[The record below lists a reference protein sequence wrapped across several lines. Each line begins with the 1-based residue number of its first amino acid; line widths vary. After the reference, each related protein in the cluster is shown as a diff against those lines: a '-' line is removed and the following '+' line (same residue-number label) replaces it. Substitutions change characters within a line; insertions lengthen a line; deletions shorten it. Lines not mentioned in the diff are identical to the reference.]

1 MHGVEDLGLLKM
13 DFLGLRNLSVI
24 EMALDLI
31 EQTTGSRPDIDS
43 VPLDDEKTFEMLRRG
58 DSIGVFQLEGAAMR
72 STLRS
77 LAPTSFDDV
86 AALVALYRPGPMA
99 ANMHRD
105 YPDLKNGRKPV
116 TYLHPDVEA
125 ILGDTYGLMLYQE
138 SVMRVAQRFSG
149 YSLEEADNL
158 RKACVKK
165 NRELIAAE
173 RKKFIAGCVKE
184 GYDEALGKQLFD
196 IIEPFADYAFN
207 KSHSYGYGLVAYQTA
222 WLKANYPVEYLAAL
236 LSSVKGDKD
245 KTAVYLSECRTLG
258 IEVRV
263 PDVNTS
269 SSNFTTIRR
278 TSQGPG
284 SADRDVIVFG
294 LSAVRNVGEAI
305 VEHIVAARERG
316 GPFVDFYD
324 FCRRV
329 DSSALNKRA
338 VESLVKAGAFDSLGH
353 PRKGLCLAFEGIVE
367 RALVRR
373 REQEQGIATLFSL
386 LDDQGDAAAG
396 AASPASLDGTWVAI
410 PDLEFDKAERLA
422 FEKEMLGLYVSD
434 HPLMGLEKAL
444 RNVTDVTIRDLLDSA
459 APGGEAVGAGTGTG
473 PGGWS
478 ENATV
483 TTGGV
488 VTGLVRRYTRRGE
501 LMATFALEDLEAA
514 IDVMVFPKTMLEYG
528 GLLEQDAIVAV
539 RGRLDLRE
547 DQPKLICRDLRRL
560 ELTSPGSDPPVEVV
574 LPLNRLTDSLVRQI
588 RDLVSE
594 HPGNCAVHLRVG
606 EKVLRLPPQFN
617 VDPRG
622 GLVGALKELLGT
634 SAVAR

>member
-1 MHGVEDLGLLKM
+1 M
-13 DFLGLRNLSVI
+13 
-24 EMALDLI
+24 
-31 EQTTGSRPDIDS
+31 
-43 VPLDDEKTFEMLRRG
+43 
-58 DSIGVFQLEGAAMR
+58 
-72 STLRS
+72 
-77 LAPTSFDDV
+77 
-86 AALVALYRPGPMA
+86 
-99 ANMHRD
+99 
-105 YPDLKNGRKPV
+105 
-116 TYLHPDVEA
+116 EA

-158 RKACVKK
+158 RKACGKK

-173 RKKFIAGCVKE
+173 RKKFIAGCVQE

-207 KSHSYGYGLVAYQTA
+207 KSHSYGYGLVVYQTA
-222 WLKANYPVEYLAAL
+222 WLKANHPVEYLAAL

-245 KTAVYLSECRTLG
+245 KTAVYLAECRTLG

-263 PDVNTS
+263 PDVNAS
-269 SSNFTTIRR
+269 SSNFTTIRS
-278 TSQGPG
+278 TAEAPG
-284 SADRDVIVFG
+284 SSGGQVIVFG

-386 LDDQGDAAAG
+386 FEDQGENAATG
-396 AASPASLDGTWVAI
+396 GGSQASLDGTWVAI

-434 HPLMGLEKAL
+434 HPLMGLERAL
-444 RNVTDVTIRDLLDSA
+444 RNLTEVTIRDLLDSA
-459 APGGEAVGAGTGTG
+459 APGGDATGAVGGVAG
-473 PGGWS
+473 PGGWT
-478 ENATV
+478 ENVTI

-488 VTGLVRRYTRRGE
+488 VTALVRRYTRRGE
-501 LMATFALEDLEAA
+501 LMATFVLEDLEAA
-514 IDVMVFPKTMLEYG
+514 IEVMVFPKTMLEYG

-547 DQPKLICRDLRRL
+547 DQPKLICRDVRRL
-560 ELTSPGSDPPVEVV
+560 ELSAPGSDPPVEVV

-594 HPGNCAVHLRVG
+594 HPGTCAVHLRVG

-634 SAVAR
+634 TAVAL

>member
-1 MHGVEDLGLLKM
+1 
-13 DFLGLRNLSVI
+13 
-24 EMALDLI
+24 
-31 EQTTGSRPDIDS
+31 
-43 VPLDDEKTFEMLRRG
+43 
-58 DSIGVFQLEGAAMR
+58 
-72 STLRS
+72 
-77 LAPTSFDDV
+77 
-86 AALVALYRPGPMA
+86 
-99 ANMHRD
+99 MHRD

-116 TYLHPDVEA
+116 TYLHPDMEA

-158 RKACVKK
+158 RKACGKK

-173 RKKFIAGCVKE
+173 RKKFIAGCVQE

-207 KSHSYGYGLVAYQTA
+207 KSHSYGYGLVVYQTA
-222 WLKANYPVEYLAAL
+222 WLKANHPVEYLAAL

-245 KTAVYLSECRTLG
+245 KTAVYLAECRTLG

-263 PDVNTS
+263 PDVNAS
-269 SSNFTTIRR
+269 SSNFTTIRS
-278 TSQGPG
+278 TAEAPG
-284 SADRDVIVFG
+284 SSGGQVIVFG

-386 LDDQGDAAAG
+386 FEDQGENAATG
-396 AASPASLDGTWVAI
+396 GGSQASLDGTWVAI

-434 HPLMGLEKAL
+434 HPLMGLERAL
-444 RNVTDVTIRDLLDSA
+444 RNLTEVTIRDLLDSA
-459 APGGEAVGAGTGTG
+459 APGGDATGAVDGVAG
-473 PGGWS
+473 PGGWT
-478 ENATV
+478 ENATI

-488 VTGLVRRYTRRGE
+488 VTALVRRYTRRGE
-501 LMATFALEDLEAA
+501 LMATFVLEDLEAA
-514 IDVMVFPKTMLEYG
+514 VEVMVFPKTMLEYG

-560 ELTSPGSDPPVEVV
+560 ELSAPGSDPPVEVV

-594 HPGNCAVHLRVG
+594 HPGTCAVHLRVG

-622 GLVGALKELLGT
+622 GLVGALKELLGS

>member
-1 MHGVEDLGLLKM
+1 
-13 DFLGLRNLSVI
+13 
-24 EMALDLI
+24 
-31 EQTTGSRPDIDS
+31 
-43 VPLDDEKTFEMLRRG
+43 
-58 DSIGVFQLEGAAMR
+58 
-72 STLRS
+72 
-77 LAPTSFDDV
+77 
-86 AALVALYRPGPMA
+86 
-99 ANMHRD
+99 MHRD

-116 TYLHPDVEA
+116 SYLHPEMEA

-158 RKACVKK
+158 RKACGKK
-165 NRELIAAE
+165 NRVLIAAE
-173 RKKFIAGCVKE
+173 RKKFIAGCVHQ
-184 GYDEALGKQLFD
+184 GYDEALGTQLFD

-222 WLKANYPVEYLAAL
+222 WLKANHPVEYLAAL

-263 PDVNTS
+263 PDVNAS
-269 SSNFTTIRR
+269 SSNFTPILATAEEAAAGGR
-278 TSQGPG
+278 G
-284 SADRDVIVFG
+284 VIIFG

-305 VEHIVAARERG
+305 VDHIVAAREAG
-316 GPFVDFYD
+316 GPFSDFYD

-329 DSSALNKRA
+329 DPSALNKRG

-353 PRKGLCLAFEGIVE
+353 PRKGLCLAFEAIID
-367 RALVRR
+367 RAVVRR
-373 REQEQGIATLFSL
+373 REAEQGIATLFSL
-386 LDDQGDAAAG
+386 LDDEADEATGNG
-396 AASPASLDGTWVAI
+396 GSPADFDGTWVAI
-410 PDLEFDKAERLA
+410 PDLEFDKGERLA

-434 HPLMGLEKAL
+434 HPLMGLEQSL

-459 APGGEAVGAGTGTG
+459 MPAEDAVG
-473 PGGWS
+473 PVGGVAAPA
-478 ENATV
+478 EMGALTV

-488 VTGLVRRYTRRGE
+488 VTALSRRYTRRGE
-501 LMATFALEDLEAA
+501 VMATFALEDLEAT

-528 GLLEQDAIVAV
+528 ALLEQDAIVAV

-547 DQPKLICRDLRRL
+547 DQPKLICREIRRL
-560 ELTSPGSDPPVEVV
+560 ELTAPGSDPPVEVV

-594 HPGNCAVHLRVG
+594 HPGPCAVHLRVG

-617 VDPRG
+617 VNPRG

>member
-1 MHGVEDLGLLKM
+1 M
-13 DFLGLRNLSVI
+13 
-24 EMALDLI
+24 
-31 EQTTGSRPDIDS
+31 
-43 VPLDDEKTFEMLRRG
+43 
-58 DSIGVFQLEGAAMR
+58 
-72 STLRS
+72 
-77 LAPTSFDDV
+77 
-86 AALVALYRPGPMA
+86 
-99 ANMHRD
+99 
-105 YPDLKNGRKPV
+105 
-116 TYLHPDVEA
+116 
-125 ILGDTYGLMLYQE
+125 
-138 SVMRVAQRFSG
+138 
-149 YSLEEADNL
+149 
-158 RKACVKK
+158 
-165 NRELIAAE
+165 
-173 RKKFIAGCVKE
+173 
-184 GYDEALGKQLFD
+184 
-196 IIEPFADYAFN
+196 
-207 KSHSYGYGLVAYQTA
+207 
-222 WLKANYPVEYLAAL
+222 
-236 LSSVKGDKD
+236 KGDKD
-245 KTAVYLSECRTLG
+245 KTAVYLAECRTLG

-263 PDVNTS
+263 PDVNAS
-269 SSNFTTIRR
+269 SSNFTTIRG
-278 TSQGPG
+278 TAQGQA
-284 SADRDVIVFG
+284 SAGRDVIVFG

-338 VESLVKAGAFDSLGH
+338 VESLAKAGAFDSLGH

-373 REQEQGIATLFSL
+373 REEEQGIATLFSL
-386 LDDQGDAAAG
+386 FDEQAGNAESQG
-396 AASPASLDGTWVAI
+396 ASPASLDGTWVAI

-459 APGGEAVGAGTGTG
+459 APGGDALGAVEAGTG
-473 PGGWS
+473 PGGWT
-478 ENATV
+478 ENVTI

-488 VTGLVRRYTRRGE
+488 VTALVRRYTRRGE
-501 LMATFALEDLEAA
+501 LMATFVLEDLEAA
-514 IDVMVFPKTMLEYG
+514 IEVMVFPKTMLEYG
-528 GLLEQDAIVAV
+528 GQLEQDAIVAV

-547 DQPKLICRDLRRL
+547 DQPKLICRDVRRL
-560 ELTSPGSDPPVEVV
+560 ELTTPGTDPPVEVV

-594 HPGNCAVHLRVG
+594 HPGNSAVHLRVG
-606 EKVLRLPPQFN
+606 NKVLRLPPQFN